1 MKPYVISN
9 VGMTLD
15 GKLSTVENDTRIS
28 GENDLKRV
36 HQIRKDVDAI
46 MVGIGTVL
54 KDDPKLTIH
63 KIPLENNKNPVRIVV
78 DSKLRIPLTSRV
90 LNEDAKTVIATTT
103 FDNLEESEKNNRIE
117 KIKELESIENVE
129 IIYAGED
136 KVDLELLMSKLSKMD
151 IKSILLEGGGTL
163 NWGMFE
169 KNLVDEVRVY
179 VAPKIFG
186 GSNAPTYVDGEGF
199 KTLEECV
206 ELELIDYYQ
215 MDEGIVLEYFVK
227 KDNNQD
233 DSDNQN
239 K

>member
-78 DSKLRIPLTSRV
+78 DSKLRIPLASRV
-90 LNEDAKTVIATTT
+90 LNEDAKTVIATTA
-103 FDNLEESEKNNRIE
+103 FDKLEESEKNKRTE

-129 IIYAGED
+129 IVYSGED

-199 KTLEECV
+199 KTLEESV

-233 DSDNQN
+233 NVDNN
-239 K
+239 DN

>member
-54 KDDPKLTIH
+54 KDNPKLTIH

-78 DSKLRIPLTSRV
+78 DSNLRIPLDSRV
-90 LNEDAKTVIATTT
+90 LNEDAKTVIATTEYGS
-103 FDNLEESEKNNRIE
+103 LEQSEKIKRIE

-129 IIYAGED
+129 IIYSGNL
-136 KVDLELLMSKLSKMD
+136 KVDLELLMGKLSKMD

-186 GSNAPTYVDGEGF
+186 GSNAPTYVDGDGF
-199 KTLEECV
+199 KTLEDCV
-206 ELELIDYYQ
+206 NLELIDYYQ
-215 MDEGIVLEYFVK
+215 MDEGIVLEYFIK
-227 KDNNQD
+227 KDNNQE
-233 DSDNQN
+233 NQE
-239 K
+239 

>member
-78 DSKLRIPLTSRV
+78 DSKLRIPLASRV
-90 LNEDAKTVIATTT
+90 LNEDAKTVIATTA
-103 FDNLEESEKNNRIE
+103 FDNLEESEKNKRTE

-129 IIYAGED
+129 IVYSGED

-199 KTLEECV
+199 KTLEESV

-233 DSDNQN
+233 NVDNN
-239 K
+239 DN